1 MHFASANRMPG
12 SLRQAQGRLAAS
24 LRMTNSKGGLLE
36 KSLNTHKRT
45 ISGSLCLLIFVPVL
59 AAFMTGCSRTPAAKP
74 KSIRLDYAYYNPVS
88 LVLKDKKFLEQD
100 LASDGIS
107 VEWTQSM
114 GSNKALE
121 LLNSKSVDFGSTAGA
136 AALIGKANGNPIKA
150 IYVYSRPE
158 WTALVVR
165 KDSPITKVQDL
176 RGKKVAVT
184 RGTDPHIFLLR
195 ALHEAGLTEKDIE
208 MVVLQH
214 PDGRIALEKGDVDA
228 WAGLDPLM
236 AQTEIQAGSRLFH
249 RNVNFN
255 SYGVLDVRE
264 EFAKQYPAYVERVLE
279 GYEKARLWALQNPE
293 EFRKLFAGDARL
305 DDSVVTKVLE
315 RTDLTNSTIGD
326 SQRQVIIAAGDVLK
340 QNNVIN
346 SNTDV
351 SVTVNNLIDPRYLQ
365 EVVNKS
371 LAQK

>member
-1 MHFASANRMPG
+1 MNNRK
-12 SLRQAQGRLAAS
+12 RAKLALVAAV
-24 LRMTNSKGGLLE
+24 
-36 KSLNTHKRT
+36 
-45 ISGSLCLLIFVPVL
+45 LIV
-59 AAFMTGCSRTPAAKP
+59 AAMSGCSRKASVKPATIK
-74 KSIRLDYAYYNPVS
+74 LDYAYYNPVS

-100 LASDGIS
+100 LASDGIA
-107 VEWTQSM
+107 VEWTQSL

-121 LLNSKSVDFGSTAGA
+121 LLNSKSIDFGSTAGA

-165 KDSPITKVQDL
+165 KDSPITKVADL
-176 RGKKVAVT
+176 KGKKVAVT

-214 PDGRIALEKGDVDA
+214 ADGRIALEKGDVDA
-228 WAGLDPLM
+228 WAGLDPMM
-236 AQTEIQAGSRLFH
+236 AQTEIQSGSRVFY

-255 SYGVLDVRE
+255 SYGVLNVRE
-264 EFAKQYPAYVERVLE
+264 EFAGQYPAYVERVLAA
-279 GYEKARLWALQNPE
+279 YEKARLWALQNPE
-293 EFRKLFAGDARL
+293 EFRKLFAANAKL
-305 DDSVVTKVLE
+305 DDSVVTKVLG

-326 SQRQVIIAAGDVLK
+326 NQRKVIVAAGDVLK
-340 QNNVIN
+340 QNNVIS

-351 SVTVNNLIDPRYLQ
+351 SATVNNLIDPRYAQ
-365 EVVNKS
+365 EVANKN

>member
-1 MHFASANRMPG
+1 MN
-12 SLRQAQGRLAAS
+12 
-24 LRMTNSKGGLLE
+24 GGVFGGQ
-36 KSLNTHKRT
+36 LNTHET
-45 ISGSLCLLIFVPVL
+45 NTLGLASTLILVAIT
-59 AAFMTGCSRTPAAKP
+59 AACSRTPAAKP
-74 KSIRLDYAYYNPVS
+74 QSIRLDYAYYNPMS

-107 VEWTQSM
+107 VEWTQSL

-165 KDSPITKVQDL
+165 KDSPITKIEDL
-176 RGKKVAVT
+176 KGKRVAVT

-195 ALHEAGLTEKDIE
+195 ALHEAGLTEKDVEI
-208 MVVLQH
+208 VVLQH
-214 PDGRIALEKGDVDA
+214 PEGRIALEKGDVDA
-228 WAGLDPLM
+228 WAGLDPMM
-236 AQTEIQAGSRLFH
+236 AQTEIQSGSRLFY

-255 SYGVLDVRE
+255 SYGVLNVRE
-264 EFAKQYPAYVERVLE
+264 EFAQQYPAYVERVLAA
-279 GYEKARLWALQNPE
+279 YEKARLWALQNPE
-293 EFRKLFAGDARL
+293 EFRKLFAGDAKL
-305 DDSVVTKVLE
+305 DDAVVTKVLQ

-326 SQRQVIIAAGDVLK
+326 SQRQVIVASGDVLK

-351 SVTVNNLIDPRYLQ
+351 SGTVNNLIEPRYAQ
-365 EVVNKS
+365 DVVNKS

>member
-1 MHFASANRMPG
+1 MECWLFG
-12 SLRQAQGRLAAS
+12 V
-24 LRMTNSKGGLLE
+24 
-36 KSLNTHKRT
+36 SLNTHKKT
-45 ISGSLCLLIFVPVL
+45 ISGFASLLILLSPIAV
-59 AAFMTGCSRTPAAKP
+59 FMAGCSRTPAAKP

-100 LASDGIS
+100 LAADGIS
-107 VEWTQSM
+107 VEWTQSL

-121 LLNSKSVDFGSTAGA
+121 LLNSKSVDFASTAGA

-165 KDSPITKVQDL
+165 KDSPITKVADL
-176 RGKKVAVT
+176 KGKKVAVT

-195 ALHEAGLTEKDIE
+195 ALHEAGLTEKDIQ

-228 WAGLDPLM
+228 WAGLDPMM
-236 AQTEIQAGSRLFH
+236 AQTELQSGSRLFY

-255 SYGVLDVRE
+255 SYGVLNVRE
-264 EFAKQYPAYVERVLE
+264 EFARQYPAYVERVLVA
-279 GYEKARLWALQNPE
+279 YEKARLWALQNPE
-293 EFRKLFAGDARL
+293 EFRKLFASDTKL
-305 DDSVVTKVLE
+305 DDAVITKVLE

-326 SQRQVIIAAGDVLK
+326 NQRQVIIAAGDVLK
-340 QNNVIN
+340 QNDVIN
-346 SNTDV
+346 NTTDV
-351 SVTVNNLIDPRYLQ
+351 SATVNNLIDPRYGQ
-365 EVVNKS
+365 AVANKN

>member
-1 MHFASANRMPG
+1 MNYLKRARLASAIAV
-12 SLRQAQGRLAAS
+12 LIVAAVVAS
-24 LRMTNSKGGLLE
+24 
-36 KSLNTHKRT
+36 
-45 ISGSLCLLIFVPVL
+45 
-59 AAFMTGCSRTPAAKP
+59 CSRKASVKPATIK
-74 KSIRLDYAYYNPVS
+74 LDYAYYNPVS
-88 LVLKDKKFLEQD
+88 LVLKDKKVLEQD

-107 VEWTQSM
+107 VEWTQSL

-165 KDSPITKVQDL
+165 KDSPITKIEDL
-176 RGKKVAVT
+176 KGKKVAVT

-195 ALHEAGLTEKDIE
+195 ALHEAGLTEKDIQI
-208 MVVLQH
+208 VVLQH
-214 PDGRIALEKGDVDA
+214 PQGRIALEKGDVDA
-228 WAGLDPLM
+228 WAGLDPMM
-236 AQTEIQAGSRLFH
+236 AQTELQSGSRLFY

-255 SYGVLDVRE
+255 SYGVLNVRE
-264 EFAKQYPAYVERVLE
+264 EFARQYPAYVGRVLAA
-279 GYEKARLWALQNPE
+279 YEKARLWALQNPE
-293 EFRKLFAGDARL
+293 EFRKLFAADTKL
-305 DDSVVTKVLE
+305 DDSVIAKVLE
-315 RTDLTNSTIGD
+315 RTDLTNSTIGEN
-326 SQRQVIIAAGDVLK
+326 QRQVIIAAGDVLK

-351 SVTVNNLIDPRYLQ
+351 SATVNNLIEPRYAHD
-365 EVVNKS
+365 VVNKS

>member
-1 MHFASANRMPG
+1 VKNQKIPKFA
-12 SLRQAQGRLAAS
+12 LVAAV
-24 LRMTNSKGGLLE
+24 LVVIIIIAA
-36 KSLNTHKRT
+36 
-45 ISGSLCLLIFVPVL
+45 IS
-59 AAFMTGCSRTPAAKP
+59 TGCARKTSDQP
-74 KSIRLDYAYYNPVS
+74 KTIRLDYAYYNPVS
-88 LVLKDKKFLEQD
+88 LVLKDKKFLEQN

-107 VEWTQSM
+107 VEWTQSL

-165 KDSPITKVQDL
+165 KDSPITKVEDL
-176 RGKKVAVT
+176 KGKKVAVT

-195 ALHEAGLTEKDIE
+195 ALHQAGLTEKDVE

-228 WAGLDPLM
+228 WAGLDPMM
-236 AQTEIQAGSRLFH
+236 ALTEIQSGSRLFY

-255 SYGVLDVRE
+255 SYGVLNVRE
-264 EFAKQYPAYVERVLE
+264 EFAKQYPEYVERVLAA
-279 GYEKARLWALQNPE
+279 YEKARLWVIQNPD
-293 EFRKLFAGDARL
+293 EFRKLFAANTKL
-305 DDSVVTKVLE
+305 DDSVITKVLE
-315 RTDLTNSTIGD
+315 RTDLTSSTIGD
-326 SQRQVIIAAGDVLK
+326 NQRQVIMAAGDVLK

-346 SNTDV
+346 STTDV
-351 SVTVNNLIDPRYLQ
+351 SATVNNLIDPKYAQ
-365 EVVNKS
+365 AVVSKN

>member
-1 MHFASANRMPG
+1 LNNQKRPKFALVAAV
-12 SLRQAQGRLAAS
+12 LILAAMLPS
-24 LRMTNSKGGLLE
+24 CGRKAS
-36 KSLNTHKRT
+36 
-45 ISGSLCLLIFVPVL
+45 V
-59 AAFMTGCSRTPAAKP
+59 KP
-74 KSIRLDYAYYNPVS
+74 TTIRLDYAYYNPVS

-100 LASDGIS
+100 LAGDGIS
-107 VEWTQSM
+107 VEWTQSL

-121 LLNSKSVDFGSTAGA
+121 LLNSNSVDFGSTAGA

-165 KDSPITKVQDL
+165 KDSPITKIEDL
-176 RGKKVAVT
+176 KGKKVAVT

-228 WAGLDPLM
+228 WAGLDPMM
-236 AQTEIQAGSRLFH
+236 AQTELQRGSRLFY

-264 EFAKQYPAYVERVLE
+264 EFAKQHPAYVERVLAA
-279 GYEKARLWALQNPE
+279 YEKARMWALQNPE
-293 EFRKLFAGDARL
+293 DFRKLFATDAKL
-305 DDSVVTKVLE
+305 DNSVVTKVLE

-326 SQRQVIIAAGDVLK
+326 KQRQVIIASGDVLK

-351 SVTVNNLIDPRYLQ
+351 SATVNNLIDPRYAQ
-365 EVVNKS
+365 DVVNKN